1 MLYKLVDEDDDGNL
15 TAYEMAEF
23 LRQWAPPMSMRKLL
37 GTVEAMF
44 NALDPDKTGKRA
56 RSQYGRVESAACL
69 PRLDHAQLNLAEGAS
84 AGSSS

>member
-23 LRQWAPPMSMRKLL
+23 LRQWAPKMSMRKLL

-44 NALDPDKTGKRA
+44 NALDPDKTGKHA
-56 RSQYGRVESAACL
+56 HRSRHGREKVRPACL
-69 PRLDHAQLNLAEGAS
+69 VSVMHG
-84 AGSSS
+84 